1 MVGDGERAGA
11 SGSDRLGGSPAGSRL
26 VGVDV
31 KETMLARAAVEVE
44 RRGPSGV
51 ELRVMDAE
59 DLRYEDSSFEGVF
72 CAFAFSSFANKPK
85 APSSSRA
92 RVLACRRPSSAGS
105 RSGSRARRRCGRPAS
120 KSGRGLRV
128 ARLTDVDAHELVEGG
143 KAGELVRGFRGR
155 PAVDG
160 RALTDLLHCL
170 ARITE
175 DLPEIAELDLNPV
188 LASGDGCVAV
198 DARIRVAPAQR
209 LEGAKSW

>member
-1 MVGDGERAGA
+1 M
-11 SGSDRLGGSPAGSRL
+11 
-26 VGVDV
+26 
-31 KETMLARAAVEVE
+31 
-44 RRGPSGV
+44 
-51 ELRVMDAE
+51 
-59 DLRYEDSSFEGVF
+59 
-72 CAFAFSSFANKPK
+72 
-85 APSSSRA
+85 
-92 RVLACRRPSSAGS
+92 
-105 RSGSRARRRCGRPAS
+105 
-120 KSGRGLRV
+120 
-128 ARLTDVDAHELVEGG
+128 DAHELVEGG

-160 RALTDLLHCL
+160 SALTDLLHCL